1 MQGNCK
7 RVEWTLNNCLEVP
20 GKPSDFFIELILNEL
35 FNIYKYAVVFINLPF
50 NKFVNIK
57 KSDIKMILQ
66 II

>member
-7 RVEWTLNNCLEVP
+7 RVEWTLNNCLEVR

-50 NKFVNIK
+50 NKFVKITK
-57 KSDIKMILQ
+57 ADIKMILQ